1 MSSPLQMSEVEV
13 KLDLLTKLSERLQNL
28 YSVIQAMIA
37 DACFCSEDLKN
48 EFSDFAYYGLR
59 AEHNDL
65 VHKVEDLESA
75 QKGMSEK
82 EKESFK
88 ILQEFQVNR
97 QGLVDKL
104 DKLESLFKPVCHSL
118 ICQCEDQK
126 SRQI

>member
-1 MSSPLQMSEVEV
+1 
-13 KLDLLTKLSERLQNL
+13 
-28 YSVIQAMIA
+28 MIA

-48 EFSDFAYYGLR
+48 EISDFAYYGLR

-126 SRQI
+126 SRQIWLSFYGRGAILTYHNSIIVSLILISKIAA